1 MPIFYNPYFNIPNR
15 NLFTEI
21 EATRPE
27 NNPDNATNNTD
38 YTEDDQQEE
47 NRNDDNPADAPE
59 DYTVPDEGEDQTP
72 EEGDNN
78 PPEEGTQATGGD
90 PVDDEQ
96 YDAGGGGDEGGG
108 NEGGGE
114 DAGGEGQEEGEDYT
128 DDSGGDDD
136 YGDESEPSDDEVK
149 RLEDEIFSNYNA
161 DQLAIMNTDL
171 KKNFNRLFVML
182 DDLVDHINDIPKIA
196 EHIELIEFVSNKL
209 AELRDMVSDY
219 LYKTYKTKSYTEN
232 RIAYNKFLLTV
243 KQINAIISK
252 IPSIKVDKG

>member
-96 YDAGGGGDEGGG
+96 YDTGGGDEGGG

-114 DAGGEGQEEGEDYT
+114 DAGEEGQEEGEDYT
-128 DDSGGDDD
+128 DDSGEDDD

-149 RLEDEIFSNYNA
+149 RVEDEIFSNYNA

>member
-96 YDAGGGGDEGGG
+96 YDTGGGDEGGG

>member
-96 YDAGGGGDEGGG
+96 YDTGSGDEGGG
-108 NEGGGE
+108 NEGGGG
-114 DAGGEGQEEGEDYT
+114 DAGEEGQEEGEDYT
-128 DDSGGDDD
+128 NDSGGDDD

-182 DDLVDHINDIPKIA
+182 DDLVDHINDIPKVA